1 MTHPLLSWAP
11 LSLMALTLSV
21 HAVPVTLNSD
31 QQQIQISPD
40 NLAILWNGIHVN
52 SAGLSV
58 NQQPQQASNIEV
70 TSARSAR
77 WQLRPSQINVS
88 ATLDRD
94 GLQLSFAP
102 AAHPRITRNHPV
114 TLRWFDLPQRDTD
127 ALLLPFS
134 EGMRIP
140 TDNRTWG
147 DFLIDN
153 YSGANTT
160 QDLKMPFWTA
170 QQGANFVSVQLLS
183 ATNNTLTFSQA
194 DERLDMQ
201 ADHQFTALNQHD
213 PFQVRLSLG
222 KQALDGAKAY
232 RQWRKQHQ
240 QSTPLQQQ
248 VARNP
253 AISRL
258 IGASQVYLFGQG
270 LLSTQD
276 VRDWWGLNDWYLDA
290 STLSVDPASRK
301 ELQDLKARRDG
312 FSRYHQQLLID
323 ALNNS
328 LAARFAASPPTLS
341 DNAIAAQFDAAQKQK
356 RWLASAAAR
365 YLSAPERWG
374 QALTSEMVNILQSA
388 GLTQLWLGFDNWMPA
403 FFQPDAVEQAK
414 KVGYLVATYD
424 SYNTAIPLGVND
436 SWLTAQLPGEMREQ
450 CAIERAS
457 GEKQLGF
464 RGQGNYLNPNCHLAY
479 VQQRVL
485 DIVRYGHFNSLFLDV
500 DATAMAREDY
510 RDATSENAMLRAFNQ
525 RMLWISE
532 QQGLVLGSEDGNS
545 LTTQGI
551 SFAHGLETVGF
562 GWQDN
567 EMKRDTRSPYF
578 LGRWYPNHKPD
589 FFFKS
594 AAVKEPYKTLLF
606 NPQYRVPLYQT
617 VFHDEVINS
626 HHWHSDS
633 LKFSN
638 VQAERDLTSMLY
650 NTPPMVH
657 LTRDEALS
665 PSSPRIKA
673 LKHYQQGFSPIHQQ
687 LWNQAL
693 TGFQWLDDVGQ
704 LQQTTF
710 SDGSTIIAN
719 FSPHSRNHHGVTIKA
734 QSVLATLSDGKQI
747 HWTAMPNR

>member
-52 SAGLSV
+52 SAALSV

-102 AAHPRITRNHPV
+102 AAQPRITRNHPV

-140 TDNRTWG
+140 TDNRAWS

-201 ADHQFTALNQHD
+201 ADHQFTALNEHD

-222 KQALDGAKAY
+222 KHALDGAKAY

-248 VARNP
+248 VAHNP

-276 VRDWWGLNDWYLDA
+276 VRDWWGLNDWYLNA

-301 ELQDLKARRDG
+301 ELQALKARRDG
-312 FSRYHQQLLID
+312 FSRYHQQLL
-323 ALNNS
+323 
-328 LAARFAASPPTLS
+328 
-341 DNAIAAQFDAAQKQK
+341 
-356 RWLASAAAR
+356 
-365 YLSAPERWG
+365 
-374 QALTSEMVNILQSA
+374 
-388 GLTQLWLGFDNWMPA
+388 
-403 FFQPDAVEQAK
+403 
-414 KVGYLVATYD
+414 VG
-424 SYNTAIPLGVND
+424 
-436 SWLTAQLPGEMREQ
+436 
-450 CAIERAS
+450 
-457 GEKQLGF
+457 
-464 RGQGNYLNPNCHLAY
+464 
-479 VQQRVL
+479 
-485 DIVRYGHFNSLFLDV
+485 
-500 DATAMAREDY
+500 
-510 RDATSENAMLRAFNQ
+510 
-525 RMLWISE
+525 
-532 QQGLVLGSEDGNS
+532 
-545 LTTQGI
+545 
-551 SFAHGLETVGF
+551 
-562 GWQDN
+562 
-567 EMKRDTRSPYF
+567 
-578 LGRWYPNHKPD
+578 
-589 FFFKS
+589 
-594 AAVKEPYKTLLF
+594 
-606 NPQYRVPLYQT
+606 
-617 VFHDEVINS
+617 
-626 HHWHSDS
+626 
-633 LKFSN
+633 
-638 VQAERDLTSMLY
+638 AERLVSQCL
-650 NTPPMVH
+650 NVICRSCQP
-657 LTRDEALS
+657 
-665 PSSPRIKA
+665 
-673 LKHYQQGFSPIHQQ
+673 
-687 LWNQAL
+687 
-693 TGFQWLDDVGQ
+693 
-704 LQQTTF
+704 
-710 SDGSTIIAN
+710 
-719 FSPHSRNHHGVTIKA
+719 
-734 QSVLATLSDGKQI
+734 
-747 HWTAMPNR
+747 